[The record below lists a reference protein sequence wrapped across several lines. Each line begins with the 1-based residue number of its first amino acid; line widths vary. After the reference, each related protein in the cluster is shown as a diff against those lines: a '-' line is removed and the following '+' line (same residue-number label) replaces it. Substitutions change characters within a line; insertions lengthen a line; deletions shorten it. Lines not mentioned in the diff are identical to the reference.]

1 MTKKIVRCISCDG
14 FGWFEDDF
22 TGEVEDCDWC
32 GGVGYVYRIDNKAD
46 SPIPKADFE
55 QVADELEHLETKRL
69 RELGYQGQAKK
80 PWQQDIRKGKQLGN
94 NPYNPLDDKSDK
106 E

>member
-1 MTKKIVRCISCDG
+1 MPNIVRCISCDG

-32 GGVGYVYRIDNKAD
+32 GGVGYVYRDQDDKD
-46 SPIPKADFE
+46 SKIPKADFNNIT
-55 QVADELEHLETKRL
+55 DELEQLEQKRMQD
-69 RELGYQGQAKK
+69 LGYQGEAKK
-80 PWQQDIRKGKQLGN
+80 PWQQHIRKNTKLGQ
-94 NPYNPLDDKSDK
+94 NPYLPQGDSS